1 MDDFA
6 RIARAE
12 STEIIHLERPFS
24 NFDFV
29 ESRFGNLWPLRRIL
43 SQVRQL
49 GGKTMVFERIDGA
62 EDIREENEDLRS
74 LVPSFNKTAT
84 SRLSFFTRTVG
95 TPVGISDLAPDD
107 FIGFAII
114 KDDRVP
120 RIKGVSASG
129 RRVARVYESALRT
142 SRHENNY
149 IRGAPTWECRAGTK
163 RFPISAYL
171 YAQQNG
177 ITNCCAHVALR
188 TAAARFHSGGD
199 VSYRM
204 INEWVAKARGKKR
217 WQDCAIHE
225 GLDKKEVVGFLEH
238 VGARCFVGDFT
249 LTREAVVPF
258 QKYIYGSV
266 ESGYPAVVAF
276 TVPGAGQR
284 QADQPVGHAIPV
296 FGHTFNE
303 DIWVPNADSSYF
315 RIGAETEYLPS
326 ELWVSMYLCHDDNW
340 GSNFCI
346 PRRYLYT
353 RRFCAS
359 IPGGPDLCPETPEC
373 VATVIGCLPRNVKAS
388 PIQAE
393 AIAADYLLKMLPRIP
408 RKCGPWAERLKY
420 YADEKLNRAILRPIL
435 VTGQQYTDH
444 LGKVRDWDR
453 SRLKSHLTAV
463 FDAVSED
470 HFWMVELSV
479 PELFSA
485 NRRKVG
491 EILLRSDVDPGQKRD
506 FRMFVFA
513 RLPGYFAFLKGD
525 DPSKPQYEFVPTG
538 LRGHVELYGCE
549 E

>member
-1 MDDFA
+1 M
-6 RIARAE
+6 
-12 STEIIHLERPFS
+12 LER
-24 NFDFV
+24 
-29 ESRFGNLWPLRRIL
+29 I
-43 SQVRQL
+43 
-49 GGKTMVFERIDGA
+49 GKARDIEQEN
-62 EDIREENEDLRS
+62 EDIRALA
-74 LVPSFNKTAT
+74 PSFRKSKTH
-84 SRLSFFTRTVG
+84 RLSFFTRGVG
-95 TPVGISDLAPDD
+95 TVAGISRLSPDD
-107 FIGFAII
+107 FLGYAII

-120 RIKGVSASG
+120 KIRGIGRSG
-129 RRVARVYESALRT
+129 RRIVRIYESALRA

-149 IRGAPTWECRAGTK
+149 IRGAPAWECMAGGH
-163 RFPISAYL
+163 RFPISTYL

-204 INEWVAKARGKKR
+204 INKWVAKARGEKR
-217 WQDCAIHE
+217 WQDCAVHD

-238 VGARCFVGDFT
+238 VGASCFEGDFT
-249 LTREAVVPF
+249 LKREPPAPF
-258 QKYIYGSV
+258 HKYIYGSI
-266 ESGYPAVVAF
+266 ESGYPAIVAF
-276 TVPGAGQR
+276 TVPGAGQGGEEG
-284 QADQPVGHAIPV
+284 QPVRHAIPV

-303 DIWVPNADSSYF
+303 DIWAPNADSSYF
-315 RIGAETEYLPS
+315 RIGAGTSYLPS
-326 ELWVSMYLCHDDNW
+326 ELWVSMYICHDDNW

-353 RRFCAS
+353 RRLCRALS
-359 IPGGPDLCPETPEC
+359 GDPDLCRETPEC
-373 VATVIGCLPRNVKAS
+373 VAAVVGTLPGNVKAS

-393 AIAADYLLKMLPRIP
+393 AIAADYLLKMLPHIP
-408 RKCGPWAERLKY
+408 KECGAWAERLKY
-420 YADEKLNRAILRPIL
+420 YAGESRNRAILRPVL
-435 VTGQQYTDH
+435 VTGRQYADH

-453 SRLKSHLTAV
+453 SRLKPRLTSV
-463 FDAVSED
+463 FDTVSED
-470 HFWMVELSV
+470 AFWMVELSV

-506 FRMFVFA
+506 FRMFAFA